1 MARKP
6 AAYTNESITSLKG
19 ADRVRKRPGVI
30 FGSDGL
36 EGCEHAVFEILSN
49 SIDEAREGFGNI
61 ITVTLYDDKSIEI
74 EDFGRGCPV
83 DWNPAE
89 KRFNWELV
97 YCELY
102 AGGKYKNDDGG
113 DYEYSLGLNGLGACA
128 TQYASEYMDVTV
140 WRDGNKYT
148 LHFAKGKIKGKMLV
162 EPSDRKKTGTTTRWK
177 PDIEVFTDINIP
189 VDYYLD
195 TLKRQAV
202 VNSHIK
208 FVLKNQVSGSK
219 FDTTEFLYQNGIVDY
234 VGELAGEI
242 LIGESSELYQ
252 KLYDENVIDADFS
265 VDYERMKGMA
275 LLELCGDSE
284 QPERILQEVL
294 QEAACVIKT
303 GVDRALLDRLKKS
316 VTGRRLRGLD
326 GFEGTC
332 YRMCAY
338 YFDGAEYLDYP
349 DIYAGVTA
357 EDVEQFIRENVK
369 EELAFVSVIRP
380 KREKEEKSCC

>member
-1 MARKP
+1 
-6 AAYTNESITSLKG
+6 
-19 ADRVRKRPGVI
+19 
-30 FGSDGL
+30 
-36 EGCEHAVFEILSN
+36 
-49 SIDEAREGFGNI
+49 
-61 ITVTLYDDKSIEI
+61 
-74 EDFGRGCPV
+74 
-83 DWNPAE
+83 
-89 KRFNWELV
+89 
-97 YCELY
+97 
-102 AGGKYKNDDGG
+102 
-113 DYEYSLGLNGLGACA
+113 
-128 TQYASEYMDVTV
+128 MDVTV
-140 WRDGNKYT
+140 IRDGFEYG
-148 LHFAKGKIKGKMLV
+148 LHFEKGENRTGTKEGFTKK
-162 EPSDRKKTGTTTRWK
+162 PTNARKTGTTIRWK
-177 PDIEVFTDINIP
+177 PDLEVFTDINIP

-303 GVDRALLDRLKKS
+303 GVDR
-316 VTGRRLRGLD
+316 TGSKNPSPD
-326 GFEGTC
+326 AGFAGSTASKA
-332 YRMCAY
+332 RATACARIT
-338 YFDGAEYLDYP
+338 L
-349 DIYAGVTA
+349 TA
-357 EDVEQFIRENVK
+357 QSIWTIRTFTR
-369 EELAFVSVIRP
+369 A
-380 KREKEEKSCC
+380 

>member
-1 MARKP
+1 MP
-6 AAYTNESITSLKG
+6 AFAI
-19 ADRVRKRPGVI
+19 
-30 FGSDGL
+30 
-36 EGCEHAVFEILSN
+36 
-49 SIDEAREGFGNI
+49 GFRCP
-61 ITVTLYDDKSIEI
+61 DA
-74 EDFGRGCPV
+74 GRGRE
-83 DWNPAE
+83 AM
-89 KRFNWELV
+89 RMEL
-97 YCELY
+97 
-102 AGGKYKNDDGG
+102 
-113 DYEYSLGLNGLGACA
+113 
-128 TQYASEYMDVTV
+128 
-140 WRDGNKYT
+140 
-148 LHFAKGKIKGKMLV
+148 I
-162 EPSDRKKTGTTTRWK
+162 
-177 PDIEVFTDINIP
+177 
-189 VDYYLD
+189 
-195 TLKRQAV
+195 
-202 VNSHIK
+202 
-208 FVLKNQVSGSK
+208 
-219 FDTTEFLYQNGIVDY
+219 
-234 VGELAGEI
+234 GELAGEI